1 MAKLIAAFVAI
12 TSVAHAQMPDDAGSF
27 LARVGL
33 FSQPLYDQVV
43 DATDGTG
50 WLLDFSQESLPFVQK
65 DLDNVFRAMPKN
77 GNGNLDP
84 VTVRYAM
91 HRYFVE
97 KNGWFVHGVD
107 PAGAH
112 FNSSSPISVLRDHV
126 PSNVVAIFEQRLLH
140 EGYDLMDL
148 ATLVAAVENLIMRNS
163 HSKLKALSEMWGVQV
178 AANTTATSAEVDK
191 IIASYMAT
199 HILGQNIS
207 TLRRRELL
215 HQNRLIRDVYP
226 AWPLLLRHMRSVRER
241 VQGDADALMTWKQVQ
256 LVLEEVESTW
266 NREVNNQQCSIIKGH
281 LLDLDDRGT
290 GCVSLSSFY
299 DAKVK
304 KGVWQFSESPQYMRE
319 SGLLDES
326 DPAAPKVIMANYIN
340 SPGNCVSDM
349 GPFSICCLNEC
360 QKRLALFE
368 QHLQSP
374 QATPAEIIA
383 AAALL
388 HSDDLST
395 SYEVPPILAHR
406 LEDIATQHGGNIIL
420 HGRLFA
426 QWLHHAYPRQCPFP
440 HVAGSTT
447 HMNVWNYEERTGKPL
462 IVSEDEAYS
471 LSAGVRPVVADGAN
485 GTCAPWTKQEELFVD
500 PARAYEM
507 NMREAEK
514 AVWKGFCVVAMLSAV
529 ASMALVIVHTSR
541 HLTKVSRAKRTPPKV
556 LSQKAIMV

>member
-1 MAKLIAAFVAI
+1 MFALLVTLVSSFGFTDAYI
-12 TSVAHAQMPDDAGSF
+12 PDDAGAF

-33 FSQPLYDQVV
+33 MSPPLADQV
-43 DATDGTG
+43 AEASGGTG
-50 WLLDFSQESLPFVQK
+50 WQFNISAERLLALQQQLES
-65 DLDNVFRAMPKN
+65 VFRAMPKN
-77 GNGNLDP
+77 GDGKLDLM
-84 VTVRYAM
+84 TLRYAM
-91 HRYFVE
+91 HRHFVE
-97 KNGWFVHGVD
+97 TNGWFVHGVD
-107 PAGAH
+107 PAGSR
-112 FNSSSPISVLRDHV
+112 FNTSSPLDVLLGHV
-126 PSNVVAIFEQRLLH
+126 PEAVHAVFEQQLIDG
-140 EGYDLMDL
+140 GYDLADV
-148 ATLVAAVENLIMRNS
+148 ATLVAVIESIIQRDS
-163 HSKLKALSEMWGVQV
+163 KSKLQKVYELWGLQLTDNSTVQ
-178 AANTTATSAEVDK
+178 SDQVDK
-191 IIASYMAT
+191 MLASYMAG
-199 HILGQNIS
+199 HILGQNLS
-207 TLRRRELL
+207 AMPKRELL
-215 HQNRLIRDVYP
+215 QQSGLIREVYP
-226 AWPLLLRHMRSVRER
+226 PWPLSLRFMRSVRER
-241 VQGDADALMTWKQVQ
+241 VHPGLEMTSAQAQ
-256 LVLEEVESTW
+256 LVLEEVERTW
-266 NREVNNQQCSIIKGH
+266 NREVNNQQCSIMKGH

-349 GPFSICCLNEC
+349 GFFSICCLNEC
-360 QKRLALFE
+360 EKLLAHFE

-374 QATPAEIIA
+374 RATPADIIA

-388 HSDDLST
+388 PPDNLST
-395 SYEVPPILAHR
+395 SYEVPPMLSHR
-406 LEDIATQHGGNIIL
+406 LEDVATQHGGKIIL

-447 HMNVWNYEERTGKPL
+447 HMNVWNYEEKTGKPL
-462 IVSEDEAYS
+462 MVSEDEAYS
-471 LSAGVRPVVADGAN
+471 LSAGVRPVVTDGAN

-514 AVWKGFCVVAMLSAV
+514 AVWKGFCIVAMLSGG
-529 ASMALVIVHTSR
+529 ASMALVIVHSSR
-541 HLTKVSRAKRTPPKV
+541 SLTKAARSTAPKL